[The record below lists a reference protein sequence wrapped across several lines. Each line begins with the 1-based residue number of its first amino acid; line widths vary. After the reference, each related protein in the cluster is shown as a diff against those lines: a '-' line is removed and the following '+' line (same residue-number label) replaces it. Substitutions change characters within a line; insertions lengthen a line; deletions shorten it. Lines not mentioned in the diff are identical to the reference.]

1 MCLIPRIDCI
11 KSPDS
16 HLNLNSDELIDNC
29 DYIHWD
35 DLDSLT
41 KALHSKL
48 TILQLNIRGIKSK
61 YNDLIELICKLNYPD
76 IIILCETWLKQ
87 SDSQPEI
94 NGYNFVGH
102 CRINRKGGRVGFL
115 IKDHLKFRELPDL
128 ALDIEFSESIFIEIK
143 GNRHNMV
150 LGSVYRPPNTSTQ
163 NFVNNYS
170 DLCQKLIAHQQVV
183 IGLDHN
189 LDLLKSNLHTQ
200 MQQFLDATIEHNLIP
215 TITKPTRVTHSS
227 ATLIDNLFLKS
238 ELHERHQSKILI
250 DDISDHY
257 PSLLLLDNPNLTKLA
272 PRKIKKGR

>member
-1 MCLIPRIDCI
+1 
-11 KSPDS
+11 
-16 HLNLNSDELIDNC
+16 
-29 DYIHWD
+29 
-35 DLDSLT
+35 
-41 KALHSKL
+41 
-48 TILQLNIRGIKSK
+48 
-61 YNDLIELICKLNYPD
+61 
-76 IIILCETWLKQ
+76 
-87 SDSQPEI
+87 
-94 NGYNFVGH
+94 
-102 CRINRKGGRVGFL
+102 
-115 IKDHLKFRELPDL
+115 
-128 ALDIEFSESIFIEIK
+128 
-143 GNRHNMV
+143 MV

-170 DLCQKLIAHQQVV
+170 DLCQKLLAHQQVV

-238 ELHERHQSKILI
+238 ELHETHQSKILI